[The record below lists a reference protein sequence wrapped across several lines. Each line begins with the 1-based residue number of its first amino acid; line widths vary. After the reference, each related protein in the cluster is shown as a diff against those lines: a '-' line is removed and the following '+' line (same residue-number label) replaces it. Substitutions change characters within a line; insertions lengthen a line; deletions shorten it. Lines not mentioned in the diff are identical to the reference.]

1 MSFNPEA
8 IIMPQL
14 LSILNIRTQFSRF
27 MIFNMLHQLL
37 SVDVEWSLWIPKTWD
52 ISLSFG
58 NGATLGVI
66 GIIPVFYILI

>member
-1 MSFNPEA
+1 
-8 IIMPQL
+8 
-14 LSILNIRTQFSRF
+14 